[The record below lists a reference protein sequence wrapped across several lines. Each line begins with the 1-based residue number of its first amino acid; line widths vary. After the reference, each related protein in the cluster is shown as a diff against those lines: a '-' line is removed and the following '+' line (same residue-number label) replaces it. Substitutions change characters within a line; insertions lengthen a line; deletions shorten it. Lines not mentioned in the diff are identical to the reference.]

1 MIRWLIEV
9 NRKASRA
16 FDALLPTKFSIDGNR
31 DFLDHIAP
39 EFLTCGLNVVDVG
52 GGRHPF
58 VSTATKNSHQ
68 LRVTGLDISG
78 TELAAA
84 PSGAYDD
91 VIVADIANYRGRE
104 DADVVI
110 CQAVL
115 EHVADTRA
123 AFTSLKSMVR
133 PGGRILL
140 FVPCRNA
147 AFARA
152 NLLIPQ
158 RLKRWMLFSIY
169 PEARAGQGFPSYYD
183 RCTPR
188 DFRRFATD
196 LGLVI
201 ETEKLYWSS
210 AYFTFLAP
218 LHILWR
224 LAQLLAIAILGRQA
238 AESFSMIIVKPRRA
252 QQVS

>member
-1 MIRWLIEV
+1 MIRWFIEV

-16 FDALLPTKFSIDGNR
+16 FDGLLPTKFSIDGNR
-31 DFLDHIAP
+31 DFLEHIAP
-39 EFLTCGLNVVDVG
+39 AYLRHGLNVVDVG

-58 VSTATKNSHQ
+58 IGTAAKSSFQ
-68 LRVTGLDISG
+68 ARVTGLDIDG
-78 TELAAA
+78 AELAAA
-84 PSGAYDD
+84 PAGAYDD
-91 VIVADIANYRGRE
+91 TIVADIAHYRGKA

-115 EHVADTRA
+115 EHVADTQA
-123 AFTSLKSMVR
+123 AFASLKSMVR

-158 RLKRWMLFSIY
+158 RVKRRLLFYIY
-169 PEARAGQGFPSYYD
+169 PEARGGQGFPSYYN
-183 RCTPR
+183 RCTPS
-188 DFRRFATD
+188 DFRRLATD

-201 ETEKLYWSS
+201 EAEKFYWSS
-210 AYFTFLAP
+210 AYFTFFAP

-224 LAQLLAIAILGRQA
+224 LAQLLAVAILRRQA
-238 AESFSMIIVKPRRA
+238 AESFSMVVVKPRRT

>member
-1 MIRWLIEV
+1 MIRWFIAI
-9 NRKASRA
+9 NRKASGA
-16 FDALLPTKFSIDGNR
+16 FDRLLPAKFSVDGNR

-39 EFLTCGLNVVDVG
+39 GFLTHGLKVIDVG

-58 VSTATKNSHQ
+58 VGAATKSARG
-68 LRVTGLDISG
+68 LTVTGLDIDG
-78 TELAAA
+78 GELAAA
-84 PSGAYDD
+84 PPGTYDET
-91 VIVADIANYRGRE
+91 IVADIVNYRGRE
-104 DADVVI
+104 DADVIV

-115 EHVADTRA
+115 EHVPNTQA

-158 RLKRWMLFSIY
+158 RLKRRMLFYIY
-169 PEARAGQGFPSYYD
+169 PEARGGQGFPSYYD

-188 DFRRFATD
+188 DFGRLAKD

-224 LAQLLAIAILGRQA
+224 LSQLLAMTIIGRQA
-238 AESFSMIIVKPRRA
+238 AESFSLVIAKPRPI

>member
-1 MIRWLIEV
+1 MMRWFIEI

-39 EFLTCGLNVVDVG
+39 EFLTHGLNVIDVG

-58 VSTATKNSHQ
+58 VGTAAKSSLQ
-68 LRVTGLDISG
+68 LRVTGLDING
-78 TELAAA
+78 AELAAA

-91 VIVADIANYRGRE
+91 IVVADIANYRGSE
-104 DADVVI
+104 NADVVI

-115 EHVADTRA
+115 EHVADTQA
-123 AFTSLKSMVR
+123 AFTSLKSMLR

-152 NLLIPQ
+152 NLLIPHP
-158 RLKRWMLFSIY
+158 LKRRMLFYIY
-169 PEARAGQGFPSYYD
+169 PEARRGQGFPSYYD

-188 DFRRFATD
+188 EFSRMATET
-196 LGLVI
+196 GLCV
-201 ETEKLYWSS
+201 EREVLYWSS
-210 AYFTFLAP
+210 AYFTFLLP
-218 LHILWR
+218 LHVLWR
-224 LAQLLAIAILGRQA
+224 LAQIVAAIILRRQA
-238 AESFSMIIVKPRRA
+238 AESFSMVLVRPAASR
-252 QQVS
+252 